1 MVTASQKQIN
11 EGKMKILI
19 TTALTVVLLG
29 GCATRGANYV
39 PLVDMK
45 GRSPDMIN
53 QDIMECQQ
61 YAKQRLDAAG
71 GAVAGAIIGA
81 LIGTALS
88 PRGYRNEMAGY
99 GATAGAISGGAQAN
113 ETQEVIIKRCLAGRG
128 YNVLN

>member
-1 MVTASQKQIN
+1 
-11 EGKMKILI
+11 MKPLTI
-19 TTALTVVLLG
+19 TLLLLVLA

-45 GRSPDMIN
+45 NRHPAAFN
-53 QDIMECQQ
+53 QDVIECQQ
-61 YAKQRLDAAG
+61 YAKQSLDAAG

>member
-1 MVTASQKQIN
+1 
-11 EGKMKILI
+11 MKTLMLALVIL
-19 TTALTVVLLG
+19 ALA

-45 GRSPDMIN
+45 NRDPTAFN
-53 QDIMECQQ
+53 QDVIECQQ

>member
-1 MVTASQKQIN
+1 
-11 EGKMKILI
+11 MKCLV
-19 TTALTVVLLG
+19 TTALTVVLLV

-39 PLVDMK
+39 PVVDTK
-45 GRSPDMIN
+45 YKDPAALQNDTR
-53 QDIMECQQ
+53 ECQE

>member
-1 MVTASQKQIN
+1 MKKCIAVALVVT
-11 EGKMKILI
+11 IL
-19 TTALTVVLLG
+19 T

-45 GRSPDMIN
+45 IRDSAAFN
-53 QDIMECQQ
+53 QDVMECQQ
-61 YAKQRLDAAG
+61 YAKQSLDAAS

-88 PRGYRNEMAGY
+88 TRGYRNEAAGY
-99 GATAGAISGGAQAN
+99 GATVGAISGGVHAN
-113 ETQEVIIKRCLAGRG
+113 DTQESIVKRCLAGRG

>member
-1 MVTASQKQIN
+1 MKTLIAAAMAIALMV
-11 EGKMKILI
+11 
-19 TTALTVVLLG
+19 

-45 GRSPDMIN
+45 NRDPVMFN
-53 QDIMECQQ
+53 QDVTECQQ

-113 ETQEVIIKRCLAGRG
+113 ESQEVIIKRCLAGRG

>member
-1 MVTASQKQIN
+1 MK
-11 EGKMKILI
+11 KIL
-19 TTALTVVLLG
+19 AFVCSSMMLA

-45 GRSPDMIN
+45 NRDPVTFN
-53 QDIMECQQ
+53 QDVMECQQ

-71 GAVAGAIIGA
+71 GAVAGALIGA

-88 PRGYRNEMAGY
+88 PRGYRNEVAGY

>member
-1 MVTASQKQIN
+1 MSRFATA
-11 EGKMKILI
+11 
-19 TTALTVVLLG
+19 ALAVIMLV

-45 GRSPDMIN
+45 NRDPVTFN
-53 QDIMECQQ
+53 QDVVECQQ

-71 GAVAGAIIGA
+71 GAIAGALIGA

-88 PRGYRNEMAGY
+88 PRGYRNETAGY
-99 GATAGAISGGAQAN
+99 GATVGAISGGAQAN
-113 ETQEVIIKRCLAGRG
+113 ETQEVIIKRCLSGRG